1 MTDKKKK
8 SKPPRPAMSLEVKQR
23 LISDMIRDA
32 IADLT
37 KARLILAEGGWDETT
52 DMLTAMTLTNFGKL
66 NANYARQWIWEL
78 ATERGATR
86 ADLHLVRT
94 TPELRETRPVDPP
107 TRAKRMKSQKTEP
120 DTP

>member
-1 MTDKKKK
+1 MKDKKK
-8 SKPPRPAMSLEVKQR
+8 SKPIKPRGMSLEEKHR

-32 IADLT
+32 IAELT
-37 KARLILAEGGWDETT
+37 KARLILAEGGWEETT

-86 ADLHLVRT
+86 EDLHHVRAA
-94 TPELRETRPVDPP
+94 PELRDARPVDPT
-107 TRAKRMKSQKTEP
+107 TRAKRMKSQKAEP